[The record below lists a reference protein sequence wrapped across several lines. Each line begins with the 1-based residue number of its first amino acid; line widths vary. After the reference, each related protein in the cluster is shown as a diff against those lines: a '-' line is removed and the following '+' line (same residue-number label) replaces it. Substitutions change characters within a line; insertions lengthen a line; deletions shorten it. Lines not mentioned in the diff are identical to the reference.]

1 MAYIGEF
8 NSGASKISIPILN
21 RAGIPQISPANTYNG
36 LTTPVERGE
45 PEAA

>member
-21 RAGIPQISPANTYNG
+21 RAGIPQISPRTP
-36 LTTPVERGE
+36 TTG
-45 PEAA
+45 